1 MIEVEQIPYFSKGQ
15 SSLLQPNEV
24 TMRLTLAF
32 MALLYASVPAFA
44 GNPAGVQSLS
54 IASPARGTALDVTV
68 FYPSKGDGE
77 PILIG
82 QNRVFEG
89 MPASKNATIEKGR
102 FPLVLLSH
110 GSGSR
115 VEGMAWIATK
125 LAEAGFIVAGPNH
138 PGTTSGDSTPAAT
151 PRIWERTQDLSTII
165 TALTNDTGWQPSID
179 QDRIGVLGFSLGGST
194 AMELAGARADLDAYI
209 RYCEDYAMMMDC
221 RWFQGGRGF
230 VNDEPV
236 TVEKLDLRTIDK
248 ARFEQSNRDARIV
261 SAVVVDPGLAAA
273 FKPESLRGID
283 IPLTIINLGSTGKIP
298 VAVLADKLVK
308 QIPNAAYT
316 QVDNSDHFS
325 FLPVCKQGAAEFLRS
340 VGDPDPI
347 CEEDGLRL
355 RADIHK
361 ELIGIITRAFER
373 ALKSGH

>member
-1 MIEVEQIPYFSKGQ
+1 
-15 SSLLQPNEV
+15 
-24 TMRLTLAF
+24 MRLTFAF
-32 MALLYASVPAFA
+32 IALLYASVPAFA
-44 GNPAGVQSLS
+44 GNPAGVQNVS
-54 IASPARGTALDVTV
+54 IASPARGAALDVTV

-77 PILIG
+77 PIVIG

-89 MPASKNATIEKGR
+89 MSASKNATIEKGR

-151 PRIWERTQDLSTII
+151 PKIWERAQDLSTII
-165 TALTNDTGWQPSID
+165 TALTNDPRWQPSID
-179 QDRIGVLGFSLGGST
+179 KDRIGVLGFSLGGST

-230 VNDEPV
+230 ANNEPV

-248 ARFEQSNRDARIV
+248 ARFEQSNRDPRIV

-273 FKPESLRGID
+273 FKPESLKGID

-298 VAVLADKLVK
+298 VAVRADKLVK
-308 QIPNAAYT
+308 QIPNAAYA

-325 FLPVCKQGAAEFLRS
+325 FLPVCKQGAAEFLDS
-340 VGDPDPI
+340 IGDPDPI

-355 RADIHK
+355 RTDIHK
-361 ELIGIITRAFER
+361 ELIGLIMQTFER
-373 ALKSGH
+373 TLKSGH